1 MDDSE
6 GTMDPEEVDYDDM
19 LSQMASLVEEVDSST
34 SELRGPVLELLDYL
48 EAWHREGLTRLVTS
62 LPPEALDA
70 AREDPVV
77 AHLLDTYLADD
88 EDGGDASALVE
99 EALEEIRP
107 YVHTHGGEMELVEI
121 DGGVVTLSLMGA
133 CDGCPSSMVTLT
145 QGVEQILRDR
155 WPDFRAL
162 KVAGEDEPVSEPAP
176 QQLLQIQSLKRD

>member
-1 MDDSE
+1 ME
-6 GTMDPEEVDYDDM
+6 TEELDYDEM
-19 LSQMASLVEEVDSST
+19 LGHLATLVEEVDASD
-34 SELRGPVLELLDYL
+34 SELRGPVLELLDLL

-62 LPPEALDA
+62 LTPEALDS

-88 EDGGDASALVE
+88 EEGDAADLVE
-99 EALEEIRP
+99 QALEEIRP
-107 YVHTHGGEMELVEI
+107 YVHSHGGEMELIDI
-121 DGGVVTLSLMGA
+121 DGGIVTLSLMGA

-155 WPDFRAL
+155 WPSFRAL
-162 KVAGEDEPVSEPAP
+162 KVAGDDEPVQAPQP